1 MEKNRKII
9 VVDDEKEIRKLI
21 SEAMISEGF
30 YVDSAS
36 NGEEAL
42 VLIKDNIYDVAIVDF
57 NLPDM
62 NGLTL
67 HYKFKVMDKELA
79 DNTIFISGLIQKKD
93 HLDYFYTQSAGFLPK
108 PFRIKDLLFAVK
120 KLLEPKSKRQ

>member
-21 SEAMISEGF
+21 SEAMTSEGF